1 MIRTI
6 ALLLPIYV
14 TLFWS
19 ITLAGNEK
27 KYSTPRRFLSKFM
40 FLPLIIFIAHLLYF
54 APYPEIYP
62 YFDIL
67 LQYTSLLV
75 FPVYYI
81 YFRLLTVDKKFSIK
95 AHARFL
101 MIPTLIGIV
110 YMVGVLLTPKIEF
123 RTWLFDQNAFALSPS
138 IKFLNVMRTIIR
150 VTYLIQVVVSVVC
163 NYLLIY
169 KYGEKADQFYS
180 DLQDGEYN
188 HALLLNR
195 SIIVMGIAA
204 FIFTLLGRQF
214 LMSQDMMICIGWTV
228 FSVTLFIIG
237 YLGIKQKPINPT
249 YDLGIGIQVQREDIK
264 QLPGVQK
271 KILQQLLIEFD
282 EKKIHLNSQLN
293 ILDVVRTIG
302 TNRTYIS
309 AIINQQYNQN
319 FCSFVNSYRMKEL
332 ERVMHDNH
340 NLSNDI
346 LAETC
351 GFGSVSSLKR
361 AVLAKTGL
369 SITEWKKQLI

>member
-1 MIRTI
+1 M
-6 ALLLPIYV
+6 L
-14 TLFWS
+14 
-19 ITLAGNEK
+19 
-27 KYSTPRRFLSKFM
+27 
-40 FLPLIIFIAHLLYF
+40 LPLIIFIAHLLYF